1 MLADFSLLEV
11 SFKLL
16 LFGIL
21 VGNLIYLYKKYAVP
35 FLYQEIIE
43 EKNARTMLLEKER
56 LLASTYHRIEN
67 QVQQQKKM
75 FVLLEKNV
83 QAWHQAMNEEI
94 EKNNKEA
101 AAEQQ
106 ALIQKRII
114 QKKYLAN
121 ALLGKA
127 VIPQSIALAR
137 HDLIEGLQAERGSE
151 RLAAMVK
158 ELEKHKACVRDSNDV
173 S

>member
-1 MLADFSLLEV
+1 MQADFSLLEV
-11 SFKLL
+11 MFKLL

-21 VGNLIYLYKKYAVP
+21 VGNLIYLYKKYVVP
-35 FLYQEIIE
+35 LLYQEIIE
-43 EKNARTMLLEKER
+43 EKNARTELLEKER
-56 LLASTYHRIEN
+56 LLVSTYHRIEN
-67 QVQQQKKM
+67 QVLQQKKM

-83 QAWHQAMNEEI
+83 QIWLQAMNDEVD
-94 EKNNKEA
+94 KNNKEA
-101 AAEQQ
+101 AAEQR

-127 VIPQSIALAR
+127 VIPESIALAR
-137 HDLIEGLQAERGSE
+137 HDLIEGFQAELGKE

-158 ELEKHKACVRDSNDV
+158 ELGKHKICVQDSCDV